1 MLYRSLRA
9 RCDLL
14 QAKMNALVD
23 YLREFNE
30 DLRQFNEDLEREANG
45 ECKVDRSVQPLVSLW
60 SLFVRL

>member
-1 MLYRSLRA
+1 M
-9 RCDLL
+9 CDLL

-45 ECKVDRSVQPLVSLW
+45 ECKVDTTVKPFESL
-60 SLFVRL
+60 